1 LLTDDR
7 IDETML
13 ETTFKEG
20 PCSRTASINEVSFS
34 QDLSP
39 SFPRRFSFENDSDEY
54 ARNLDLETDRQSYSS
69 SFTEGDFH
77 DVNSDAENEDE
88 FNHNKEDASHL
99 LLGDIQVC
107 SPTQTFVQ
115 SMLKSTELEL
125 RAPTSP
131 KIQYLE
137 PETSPKIQI
146 THASETGLKN
156 HLSLSHSR
164 RISGCSDSSTLQ
176 GSVHEDEEFPMRKD
190 GNEDVIQVIE
200 IPLKSPGRKRGS
212 SLFGSIKKV
221 VART

>member
-7 IDETML
+7 IVETML
-13 ETTFKEG
+13 EATFKEG
-20 PCSRTASINEVSFS
+20 PCSSTASINEVSFS
-34 QDLSP
+34 QDLSS
-39 SFPRRFSFENDSDEY
+39 SFPRRFSFETDSEDCV
-54 ARNLDLETDRQSYSS
+54 RNLDLETDRQSYSS
-69 SFTEGDFH
+69 SFTEGEFH
-77 DVNSDAENEDE
+77 DVDQDYENEGE
-88 FNHNKEDASHL
+88 FNLNKEDATHL
-99 LLGDIQVC
+99 VLGDIQVF

-131 KIQYLE
+131 ETQYLE
-137 PETSPKIQI
+137 PETSPRIQI
-146 THASETGLKN
+146 THASETGLN
-156 HLSLSHSR
+156 SHLSLSHSR

-190 GNEDVIQVIE
+190 GNEDVIQIIE

-221 VART
+221 VARN